1 MIDLKDETYL
11 SCQVLSRVNLCFRF
25 DLGLHAAA
33 SSLNE
38 GCHARCPF
46 NFYPLHLLQVQD
58 EHLVEELPRFG
69 LAPADYHAFIEY
81 CGAVVLTSSSR
92 KASCFQL
99 TDGSAVGVELQQ
111 LIRALS
117 SLSLGIEHEA
127 AAEDVN
133 FAIKSACCMTLATL
147 HRLRARIRNSL
158 PNDRTSVYFSGY
170 YILACVEIETANH
183 EHGVSN

>member
-1 MIDLKDETYL
+1 MA
-11 SCQVLSRVNLCFRF
+11 N
-25 DLGLHAAA
+25 
-33 SSLNE
+33 
-38 GCHARCPF
+38 
-46 NFYPLHLLQVQD
+46 
-58 EHLVEELPRFG
+58 EHLVVEDAGLSLPAVHDHRLFV
-69 LAPADYHAFIEY
+69 D
-81 CGAVVLTSSSR
+81 CGCVVL
-92 KASCFQL
+92 SCARAEPGRF
-99 TDGSAVGVELQQ
+99 
-111 LIRALS
+111 ALS
-117 SLSLGIEHEA
+117 HTALVRIELKQLVGALAHLALRVEHEA